1 MQETKSV
8 TYTLDENKNLSI
20 TIVLA
25 NDVVQVT
32 TIPANQVK
40 VDALKN
46 KVALIEKDINK
57 AQNTI
62 LKMTAEKDQLTVI
75 IETLE
80 SK

>member
-20 TIVLA
+20 TVVLA

-32 TIPANQVK
+32 TIPASQVK

>member
-20 TIVLA
+20 TVVLA

-57 AQNTI
+57 VQNTI